1 MFFIRNKGKCI
12 VRFSVNNRLLSM
24 LAVLAAILLPLY
36 GCGGGDGDSASA
48 GGPPSGCVEKPVS
61 ENRDA
66 DRGSLK
72 GFADPDTGEIITYE
86 EARRTGIADYAREE
100 SSGEARATAEVVRE
114 IRLGKRVPL
123 EGGGYIAEVVS
134 PRPRAE
140 LKAKISA
147 GGGTEILCHRHSEK
161 ASSSKNG
168 GRE

>member
-12 VRFSVNNRLLSM
+12 VRFFANNRLLSM
-24 LAVLAAILLPLY
+24 LAVLTAILLPLY

-48 GGPPSGCVEKPVS
+48 GGPSSGCVEKPVS
-61 ENRDA
+61 ENRNA

-86 EARRTGIADYAREE
+86 EARRAGIADHAREA

-140 LKAKISA
+140 LKARISA
-147 GGGTEILCHRHSEK
+147 DGETEILCHRRAEK
-161 ASSSKNG
+161 ASAPKGG

>member
-1 MFFIRNKGKCI
+1 M
-12 VRFSVNNRLLSM
+12 SM
-24 LAVLAAILLPLY
+24 LAVLTAILLPLY
-36 GCGGGDGDSASA
+36 GCGGGDGSPASA
-48 GGPPSGCVEKPVS
+48 AGSSSGCVEKPVS

-86 EARRTGIADYAREE
+86 EARRAGIADETREA

-114 IRLGKRVPL
+114 IRLGRRVPL

-147 GGGTEILCHRHSEK
+147 GGVTEILCHKKAGK
-161 ASSSKNG
+161 ASSGG

>member
-1 MFFIRNKGKCI
+1 MAKSTVCRTSAETALRLF
-12 VRFSVNNRLLSM
+12 RF
-24 LAVLAAILLPLY
+24 AVAGVLILFSPATL
-36 GCGGGDGDSASA
+36 A
-48 GGPPSGCVEKPVS
+48 GGFSEVKTPDCSGEAVS
-61 ENRDA
+61 QNQNTGQ
-66 DRGSLK
+66 GSLK

-114 IRLGKRVPL
+114 IRLGRRVPL

-140 LKAKISA
+140 LKAKISS
-147 GGGTEILCHRHSEK
+147 GGATEILCHKRAGK
-161 ASSSKNG
+161 ASSLKGG